1 MARLN
6 EPPVST
12 DSLETLR
19 KKLLRQNRDLA
30 KSNNIRALRIR
41 ELENDCAC
49 MLSENLELRGRI
61 IELEKELEDNDTRR
75 IADHALAIKA
85 KLESQL
91 TEWGTLLAGL
101 GLEPPMKRHS
111 PRPRKSTKPRLSFSS
126 ARPSPSQRRLRDIAR
141 EIEELGHISETK
153 SYPRQSMNPQQIL
166 ALRSEASN
174 DDVHDTSQSPELG
187 PPPVSHF
194 IEEEE
199 EDPVKIDSPTRSRPT
214 QIPTPTVQESPK
226 SRLAPPETFTSPQA
240 NKTLPRPSPEKKKKE
255 EITKPKETT
264 PIETKPLATR
274 SIETNTQH
282 LVIET
287 PVPQAQ
293 PVKIGSKRKLA
304 ARDDMVTSRPSRT
317 NNENENSQAAIEK
330 SASGEKAGGRVV
342 KELTGVRKDV
352 RDKANATGARK
363 PLAAKSTNGDMTSP
377 KKISK
382 PIAIDE
388 VTAAKADLVRSKA
401 SQDRPK
407 SKSRSLAPITIETV
421 LAPQPSAPEVVEM
434 PPNLGTPLTD
444 SALLLPNSPDS
455 AAPVDTGRGGTPPP
469 GDVNASREPPRPS
482 RRNRTAVSYAEPNL
496 RDKMRRPT
504 KDMLDAVA
512 GEGKYARR
520 SSVAEQ
526 APDTARVKR
535 ESGAEDLWKKLPSAD
550 GTNAEHEP
558 GSIPA
563 SPLAGKG
570 SPADNSKTLSIRS
583 GRRTS
588 MMIHDIVTSSE
599 TSHEYGEIKDESASD
614 TTGLSEVDVYEFTP
628 SSPQTEDQTAAE
640 IKKKT
645 ANRRPSRRVSSAVH
659 SEEDPGVRERASSR
673 RRSMML

>member
-19 KKLLRQNRDLA
+19 RKLLRQNRDLA

-61 IELEKELEDNDTRR
+61 IELEKELEDNDARR
-75 IADHALAIKA
+75 IADHALVIKA

-126 ARPSPSQRRLRDIAR
+126 ARPSPSQRRLRDMAR

-153 SYPRQSMNPQQIL
+153 SYPRQSMNQEQIL
-166 ALRSEASN
+166 ALRSEADS
-174 DDVHDTSQSPELG
+174 DDMADTSQSPEIG

-199 EDPVKIDSPTRSRPT
+199 PVKVDSPTHSRNS
-214 QIPTPTVQESPK
+214 PTPTPASVQESP
-226 SRLAPPETFTSPQA
+226 SMNLAPPEKLTSPRTI
-240 NKTLPRPSPEKKKKE
+240 KTLPRSPSPEKKQQANATKSKE
-255 EITKPKETT
+255 MESVKI
-264 PIETKPLATR
+264 KPLATK
-274 SIETNTQH
+274 SIEANAQEA
-282 LVIET
+282 VDEI
-287 PVPQAQ
+287 PVPQPQ
-293 PVKIGSKRKLA
+293 LVKVGSKRKLS
-304 ARDDMVTSRPSRT
+304 ARDDMVTSRSQRA
-317 NNENENSQAAIEK
+317 NNENEPPRNATDKPSIR
-330 SASGEKAGGRVV
+330 EKAGGRTL
-342 KELTGVRKDV
+342 KELTNMRKDA
-352 RDKANATGARK
+352 REKANATGPRK
-363 PLAAKSTNGDMTSP
+363 PLAAKSTNDDLSSP

-382 PIAIDE
+382 SVATDE
-388 VTAAKADLVRSKA
+388 VAAAKADLMRSKA
-401 SQDRPK
+401 SQERPK
-407 SKSRSLAPITIETV
+407 SRSKTLAPITIETT
-421 LAPQPSAPEVVEM
+421 LEPPTAPEVTEV
-434 PPNLGTPLTD
+434 PCRLATPFTD
-444 SALLLPNSPDS
+444 PALLSPNSPDT
-455 AAPVDTGRGGTPPP
+455 AASKEARRGGTPPP
-469 GDVNASREPPRPS
+469 GDVNASREPARPS

-504 KDMLDAVA
+504 KEMLDAVA
-512 GEGKYARR
+512 GEGKYVRR

-535 ESGAEDLWKKLPSAD
+535 ESSAEDSWKNLPATNT
-550 GTNAEHEP
+550 TNAENEP
-558 GSIPA
+558 GNIPT

-570 SPADNSKTLSIRS
+570 SPPENPMPIAMRG

-588 MMIHDIVTSSE
+588 MMIQDIVASSE
-599 TSHEYGEIKDESASD
+599 TSNEDGEGKEETASD
-614 TTGLSEVDVYEFTP
+614 TTGVSEVDVYEFTP
-628 SSPQTEDQTAAE
+628 SSPQNGEEAPAE
-640 IKKKT
+640 IKKKVT
-645 ANRRPSRRVSSAVH
+645 ARRPSRRVSSAVH
-659 SEEDPGVRERASSR
+659 TEDGAGARERASSR